1 MTLDIANVGLLLTLV
16 GCVVGFLTYN
26 LAKKKED
33 KQEIKEDSS
42 TQARLEIQLEYILK
56 GINDIKEEMRE
67 IKTDAKCT
75 KEEQDKKIAD
85 VMSEIVRMSESLK
98 SAHKR
103 EDELERSLNE
113 SIKRINELEKGRN
126 V

>member
-16 GCVVGFLTYN
+16 ACIVGFLTYN

-42 TQARLEIQLEYILK
+42 TQARLEMQLEYISK
-56 GINDIKEEMRE
+56 GIDDIKSDMQDM
-67 IKTDAKCT
+67 KKDAK
-75 KEEQDKKIAD
+75 EQDKKIGDLLEKIARL
-85 VMSEIVRMSESLK
+85 EESLK

-103 EDELERSLNE
+103 IDDLEGG
-113 SIKRINELEKGRN
+113 KK
-126 V
+126 

>member
-1 MTLDIANVGLLLTLV
+1 MVLDIANVGLLLTLV

-56 GINDIKEEMRE
+56 GINDIKEEMRD

-75 KEEQDKKIAD
+75 KDEQDRKINDLVERIARQD
-85 VMSEIVRMSESLK
+85 ESLK

-103 EDELERSLNE
+103 EDELE
-113 SIKRINELEKGRN
+113 KRINEFEKGGIK
-126 V
+126 